1 MTSRTSIIYALQIG
15 SILALILLWW
25 FQAPIWASIILLL
38 PSVII
43 PLLPAPP
50 ASHATADSSE
60 QATELARHLSHATT
74 ASALTAA
81 GVSHAAQQLKQK
93 IISLVNSAQR
103 IENSAEQMI
112 NTEEATAQLSEQSLS
127 AASAVRSNSQS
138 GQSGLEKATFSMQ
151 ALAQQANSSRD
162 LIDNLSQR
170 SREIQQVAAVIQ
182 GIASQTNLLALNA
195 AIEAARAGEYGRG
208 FAVVADEV
216 RGLASR
222 TAAATE
228 EVESMVQ
235 DIQRHTNE
243 VAAQQHKLIEDLTNN
258 VQLVEEAG
266 AQLINITELAI
277 DVEQQVASI
286 ASGTQSNR
294 LQLDELFK
302 EVAQIRQD
310 LTHSD
315 QQTAQLSQSAI
326 LLEGQT
332 EGISE
337 KLSEVSLSD
346 YHQKIYEQAKEAAQ
360 QIGAQ
365 FEKDIAQG
373 TISETALFDRQ
384 YKAIANTHPQKYSTA
399 FDSYADRVL
408 SAIQE
413 PILKRNKHAVF
424 AITSTPE
431 GYIPTHNLVYSQPL
445 TGDADYDYLH
455 NRTKRIFNDRVGA
468 RCGSHQQPLLL
479 QTYIRETGE
488 HMHDISVPIYVHGKH
503 WGGFRVGYHPETP
516 VAELA

>member
-1 MTSRTSIIYALQIG
+1 MTSTRYLVLGLQIA
-15 SILALILLWW
+15 SVAALAILWW
-25 FQAPIWASIILLL
+25 LSAPIWAAVILLV
-38 PSVII
+38 PIIGI
-43 PLLPAPP
+43 PLLQSPVAV
-50 ASHATADSSE
+50 SDTTAGTE
-60 QATELARHLSHATT
+60 QVTELARHLSHATT

-93 IISLVNSAQR
+93 LISLVSSAER
-103 IENSAEQMI
+103 IEDSAGHI
-112 NTEEATAQLSEQSLS
+112 IGTEEATAQLSEQSLS
-127 AASAVRSNSQS
+127 AASMVRSNSQA

-151 ALAQQANSSRD
+151 ALAQQANNSRS

-228 EVESMVQ
+228 EVERMVQ
-235 DIQRHTNE
+235 DIQQHTNE
-243 VAAQQHKLIEDLTNN
+243 VATQQHKLIEDLNSS
-258 VQLVEEAG
+258 VQLVEKAG
-266 AQLINITELAI
+266 VQLIDITELATN
-277 DVEQQVASI
+277 VEQQMQTI

-302 EVAQIRQD
+302 EVAQVRQD
-310 LTHSD
+310 LADSD
-315 QQTAQLSQSAI
+315 KQTAQLSQAAV
-326 LLEGQT
+326 LLESQT

-337 KLSEVSLSD
+337 KLSEVSLSN
-346 YHQKIYEQAKEAAQ
+346 YHQDIYELAQEAAQ
-360 QIGAQ
+360 KISTQ
-365 FEKDIAQG
+365 FENDIEKG
-373 TISETALFDRQ
+373 TISLSALFDRN
-384 YKAIANTHPQKYSTA
+384 YKEIANTQPKKYSTA
-399 FDSYADRVL
+399 FDKYADQVL
-408 SAIQE
+408 THIQE
-413 PILKRNKHAVF
+413 PILKQNKNTVF
-424 AITSTPE
+424 AITSTPQ
-431 GYIPTHNLVYSQPL
+431 GYIPTHNIVYSQAL
-445 TGDADYDYLH
+445 TGDYAQDYLN

-468 RCGSHQQPLLL
+468 RCGNHQKPLLL

-503 WGGFRVGYHPETP
+503 WGGFRIGYRPEMA
-516 VAELA
+516 VNAL

>member
-1 MTSRTSIIYALQIG
+1 MNYCKSITLALQI
-15 SILALILLWW
+15 SSVIALAVLWRLDAPLWASALLLIPIFVLPLLQRPAALI
-25 FQAPIWASIILLL
+25 
-38 PSVII
+38 
-43 PLLPAPP
+43 
-50 ASHATADSSE
+50 ATSGNDDKT
-60 QATELARHLSHATT
+60 TELARHLSHATT

-93 IISLVNSAQR
+93 LISLVNSAQR
-103 IENSAEQMI
+103 IESNAGQMI
-112 NTEEATAQLSEQSLS
+112 STEEATAQLSEQSLS

-138 GQSGLEKATFSMQ
+138 GQSGLEKATFSIQ
-151 ALAQQANSSRD
+151 ALAQQANNSRA

-170 SREIQQVAAVIQ
+170 SREIQQVASVIQ

-222 TAAATE
+222 TATATK

-235 DIQRHTNE
+235 DIQQHTND
-243 VAAQQHKLIEDLTNN
+243 VAAQQHKLITDLNSS
-258 VQLVEEAG
+258 VQLVENAG

-277 DVEQQVASI
+277 KVEQQVANI

-302 EVAQIRQD
+302 EVAQIRQNLSD
-310 LTHSD
+310 SD
-315 QQTAQLSQSAI
+315 QQTAQLSKSAV

-332 EGISE
+332 EDISE

-346 YHQKIYEQAKEAAQ
+346 YHQQIYNLAQDAAQ
-360 QIGAQ
+360 KISAQ
-365 FEKDIAQG
+365 FEHDIELG
-373 TISETALFDRQ
+373 SISQSALFDRN
-384 YKAIANTHPQKYSTA
+384 YKEIANTNPKKYSTA
-399 FDSYADRVL
+399 FDKYTDKVF

-413 PILKRNKHAVF
+413 PILKHNSNTVF
-424 AITSTPE
+424 AIGITPE

-445 TGDADYDYLH
+445 TGDYQHDYLH

-468 RCGSHQQPLLL
+468 RCGNHQKPLLL

-503 WGGFRVGYHPETP
+503 WGGFRIGYRPET
-516 VAELA
+516 AISALS

>member
-1 MTSRTSIIYALQIG
+1 MNSRKSIIYALQAG
-15 SILALILLWW
+15 SVVVVLLLWW
-25 FQAPIWASIILLL
+25 LKAPIWTSVVLLL
-38 PSVII
+38 PLFIL
-43 PLLPAPP
+43 PFLQGTETPAPAP
-50 ASHATADSSE
+50 AADE
-60 QATELARHLSHATT
+60 QTTNLARHLSHATT

-81 GVSHAAQQLKQK
+81 GVSHAAQQLEQK
-93 IISLVNSAQR
+93 LISLVNSAKS
-103 IENSAEQMI
+103 IENSAGQMI
-112 NTEEATAQLSEQSLS
+112 STEEATAQLSEHSLT
-127 AASAVRSNSQS
+127 AASDVRSNSEE
-138 GQSGLEKATFSMQ
+138 GQSSLDKATLSMQ
-151 ALAQQANSSRD
+151 ALAQQANSSRS

-170 SREIQQVAAVIQ
+170 SHEIQQVAAVIQ

-235 DIQRHTNE
+235 DIQRHTSE
-243 VAAQQHKLIEDLTNN
+243 VSTQQHKLIEDLNN
-258 VQLVEEAG
+258 SVQLVEDA
-266 AQLINITELAI
+266 ATQLINITELASN
-277 DVEQQVASI
+277 VEQQVASI

-302 EVAQIRQD
+302 DVAQVRQD
-310 LTHSD
+310 LSDSD
-315 QQTAQLSQSAI
+315 QQTTQLSQAAV

-346 YHQKIYEQAKEAAQ
+346 HHQ
-360 QIGAQ
+360 QIYDLAKDAAEKISAQ
-365 FEKDIAQG
+365 FEQDIAQG
-373 TISETALFDRQ
+373 VISEAALFDRN
-384 YKAIANTHPQKYSTA
+384 YKKIPNTSPQKYSSS
-399 FDSYADRVL
+399 FDQYTDQVL
-408 SAIQE
+408 TAIQE
-413 PILKRNKHAVF
+413 PVLENNEHAVF
-424 AITSTPE
+424 AITCTPE
-431 GYIPTHNLVYSQPL
+431 GYIPTHNKVYSQPL
-445 TGDADYDYLH
+445 TGDPEHDYLH

-503 WGGFRVGYHPETP
+503 WGGFRIGYNPEQA
-516 VAELA
+516 VSALA